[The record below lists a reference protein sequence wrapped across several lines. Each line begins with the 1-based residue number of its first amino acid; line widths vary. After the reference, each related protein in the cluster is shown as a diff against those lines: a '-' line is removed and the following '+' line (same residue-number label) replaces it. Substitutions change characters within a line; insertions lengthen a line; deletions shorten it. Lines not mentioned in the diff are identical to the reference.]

1 MDSFC
6 WHLEKDAAF
15 EPLLSSPRPAL
26 SMSQPIC
33 APATPLLPSAVAIV
47 RVSGKGLGPR
57 LQALVALPPPR
68 EAAVRTLSWEGFR
81 ERALVLYFPAPRS
94 YTGEDVVEFQVHGNP
109 LLVKRLLEQLGRLGI
124 RLAEPGEFTRRAL
137 LHGKQDLLEAE
148 GLRDLINAATDT
160 QLRQAQARAG
170 GAPAWVAEARAALAP
185 WMARAEA
192 AVDYGEDEGIVLD
205 LAALGRDLGPVRDL
219 FHVEQV
225 RAGAARWLLEGIRVA
240 LVGRPNAGKST
251 LFNALAGEDRAIVT
265 PLPGTTRD
273 VLEVR
278 TQWAGLPLLLFD
290 TAGLR
295 ETEDPVE
302 RLGVARVRGV
312 LEQVDLILH
321 LVPLADAGP
330 EEALVE
336 RLAPYAGKVLVV
348 RNQADLGGEGAPGE
362 VRISAVTGAL
372 GPLAD
377 ALQERFLGTLA
388 PDACLGALATRR
400 QRELLADL
408 GVQLDLLLAL
418 GPGTPPE
425 VPASLLQGAW
435 GLLARL
441 TGEDRA
447 ESALDQVFAGFCLG
461 K

>member
-1 MDSFC
+1 MDLGKALRS
-6 WHLEKDAAF
+6 LLTLPEPRKAA
-15 EPLLSSPRPAL
+15 LRILRWA
-26 SMSQPIC
+26 
-33 APATPLLPSAVAIV
+33 
-47 RVSGKGLGPR
+47 
-57 LQALVALPPPR
+57 
-68 EAAVRTLSWEGFR
+68 GFR
-81 ERALVLYFPAPRS
+81 EKALVLFFQGPGS
-94 YTGEDVVEFQVHGNP
+94 YTGEDVVEFQLHGNP
-109 LLVKRLLEQLGRLGI
+109 LLVKRFLEHLGTLGI
-124 RLAEPGEFTRRAL
+124 RMAEPGEFTRRAL
-137 LHGKQDLLEAE
+137 LNGKQGLLEAE
-148 GLRDLINAATDT
+148 GLRDLVNAATDT

-170 GAPAWVAEARAALAP
+170 GAPAWVAEAKTALAP

-192 AVDYGEDEGIVLD
+192 AVDYGEDEGIGLD
-205 LAALGRDLGPVRDL
+205 LERLQGDLAPLRSV
-219 FHVEQV
+219 FHVEQA
-225 RAGAARWLLEGIRVA
+225 RAGAARWLLDGVRVA

-278 TQWAGLPLLLFD
+278 SQWAGLPLQLYD

-295 ETEDPVE
+295 EAEDPVE

-321 LVPLADAGP
+321 LVPLPDAAP
-330 EEALVE
+330 DPAILAH
-336 RLAPYAGKVLVV
+336 LAPFATKVLTV
-348 RNQADLGGEGAPGE
+348 RNQADLGGTGAGGDL
-362 VRISAVTGAL
+362 RISVLDGEMAS
-372 GPLAD
+372 LAE
-377 ALQERFLGTLA
+377 ALQERFLGSLA

-400 QRELLADL
+400 QRELLDNL
-408 GVQLDLLLAL
+408 VVQMDLLLGLEPTA
-418 GPGTPPE
+418 PPE

-447 ESALDQVFAGFCLG
+447 ESALDQVFSGFCLG

>member
-1 MDSFC
+1 
-6 WHLEKDAAF
+6 
-15 EPLLSSPRPAL
+15 
-26 SMSQPIC
+26 MSIPIC

-47 RVSGKGLGPR
+47 RVSGSGLGEA
-57 LQALVALPPPR
+57 LQDVLALPPPR
-68 EAAVRTLSWEGFR
+68 QATLRTLRWGGFT
-81 ERALVLYFPAPRS
+81 EKALVLYFPAPHS
-94 YTGEDVVEFQVHGNP
+94 YTGEEVVEFQLHGNP
-109 LLVKRLLEQLGRLGI
+109 LLVKRFLEHLGNLGI

-137 LHGKQDLLEAE
+137 LNGKQSLLEAE
-148 GLRDLINAATDT
+148 ALRDLVNAATDT

-170 GAPAWVAEARAALAP
+170 GVPAWVPGAKAALSP
-185 WMARAEA
+185 WLARAEA

-205 LAALGRDLGPVRDL
+205 LARLKADLEPLRTV
-219 FHVEQV
+219 FHVEQT
-225 RAGAARWLLEGIRVA
+225 RAGAARWLLDGIRVA

-278 TQWAGLPLLLFD
+278 TQWGGLPLQLFD

-295 ETEDPVE
+295 EAEDPVE

-321 LVPLADAGP
+321 LVPLADAAP
-330 EEALVE
+330 EPGLVE
-336 RLAPYAGKVLVV
+336 QLSPFAGKVLTV
-348 RNQADLGGEGAPGE
+348 RNQSDLGGQADEKALR
-362 VRISAVTGAL
+362 VSALTGDL
-372 GPLAD
+372 EPLAE
-377 ALQERFLGTLA
+377 AMRRRFLGPLA

-400 QRELLADL
+400 QRVLLDDL
-408 GVQLDLLLAL
+408 GGQLDLLLGLASDA
-418 GPGTPPE
+418 PPE
-425 VPASLLQGAW
+425 VAASLLQGAW

-447 ESALDQVFAGFCLG
+447 ESALDQVFSGFCLG